1 MKPFSMQGESE
12 PKSVNVQSL
21 TAFFV
26 QPTAKSAIAQ
36 STSAIS
42 NIQLPY
48 CPYSIAQ
55 QPPAP
60 LIPPLVHWHGQTT
73 RDHFLVLTYLVDANM
88 TSHEGLYLLSV
99 TCSPSAL
106 GMALQSANWF
116 YVLSLSSAEEHPN
129 TLLPILSSLQAKR
142 EHCS

>member
-26 QPTAKSAIAQ
+26 QPPAKSAIAQ

-42 NIQLPY
+42 NIQLLY
-48 CPYSIAQ
+48 HPYSIAQ

-60 LIPPLVHWHGQTT
+60 LIPPLVH
-73 RDHFLVLTYLVDANM
+73 
-88 TSHEGLYLLSV
+88 
-99 TCSPSAL
+99 
-106 GMALQSANWF
+106 
-116 YVLSLSSAEEHPN
+116 
-129 TLLPILSSLQAKR
+129 
-142 EHCS
+142 